1 MTVRRVIIC
10 MTVVV
15 AISIVNI
22 YHHALSVKYGY
33 DLGKVQAES
42 TRLEVS
48 IATLEGEIAML
59 ASPARLRAQNE
70 SMQLALV
77 DPGGWRESERA
88 FAWAQLAET
97 SEPALPAA
105 RP

>member
-10 MTVVV
+10 MAVVV

-42 TRLEVS
+42 TRLKVS

-59 ASPARLRAQNE
+59 ANPARLRAQNK

-77 DPGGWRESERA
+77 DPGDWRDSERA
-88 FAWAQLAET
+88 FAWAQLAEAR
-97 SEPALPAA
+97 EPTLPAA
-105 RP
+105 Q